1 MDYQASHRR
10 HDGPRKGRIQARTMK
25 MHDRED
31 ESAENP
37 KDGED
42 DQGHFPPGGANPD
55 RCRGVWVRIHS
66 CRADGGTDK
75 LPAAASAASPFG
87 QPFYGCVIWE
97 ARRWA
102 SKP

>member
-1 MDYQASHRR
+1 
-10 HDGPRKGRIQARTMK
+10 

-42 DQGHFPPGGANPD
+42 DDQGHFPPGGANPD
-55 RCRGVWVRIHS
+55 RGRRVWVRIHS

-75 LPAAASAASPFG
+75 LSAAASAAPPFD
-87 QPFYGCVIWE
+87 QPFYRCVIWE